1 MKNKLLLSVRD
12 MGITY
17 SDFLKDVNFIRAVLH
32 ILNDI
37 KDLRVNTMVFAS
49 PIFLFMFM
57 PIFLAI
63 YYLSPARV
71 KSAVILAGSSVFYAW
86 WRLDFLFML
95 YAIIGFSWLIGL
107 GIEKYRDS
115 DNNKAKFLLRFGVV
129 ANLLTL
135 GYFKYWNFGYSSFI
149 ELMTNV
155 GVNFPTEFAH
165 VILPIGVSFFV
176 FHAISYIVD
185 VWRKDTPATRN
196 LFDFAAFIML
206 FPHLIAGPV
215 LRYKDLAW
223 QFTNRKHNMDVFS
236 EGAYRFMAGFAKK
249 VLIADTV
256 APLADAAFAVEN
268 PTMADA
274 WLGTIAYS
282 IQLFFDFAGY
292 SEMAV
297 GLALMMGFRFIE
309 NFNNPYPSTSITD
322 FWRRWHISLST
333 WLRDYLYIPLG
344 GSRKGPVRTYIN
356 LFLTM
361 LLGGLWHGAN
371 WTFILWG
378 AWHGIILAIER
389 LLGVSATAPKFLL
402 KRIIMTVFTVILVM
416 IGWVLFR
423 AHNVEAALAVY
434 QGMIGMNGFGL
445 SDGLAWQVK
454 GIQLFA
460 IAAAILLI
468 YVMPLFERSRTPVE
482 LSKGSVAMQAHPNLL
497 MQVVVAS
504 LFLVAVSRLIAMSYS
519 PFLYF
524 QF

>member
-1 MKNKLLLSVRD
+1 M
-12 MGITY
+12 I
-17 SDFLKDVNFIRAVLH
+17 
-32 ILNDI
+32 
-37 KDLRVNTMVFAS
+37 FAS
-49 PIFLFMFM
+49 PTFLFLFL
-57 PIFLAI
+57 PIFLVL
-63 YYLSPARV
+63 YYLAGKNLKSP
-71 KSAVILAGSSVFYAW
+71 VISIGSSVFYAW

-95 YAIIGFSWLIGL
+95 YAIIGFSWLCAL
-107 GIEKYRDS
+107 LIEKYHETHYRR
-115 DNNKAKFLLRFGVV
+115 ALWLLRGGVA

-135 GYFKYWNFGYSSFI
+135 GYFKYFNFGVHSFND
-149 ELMTNV
+149 MMMDF
-155 GVNFPTEFAH
+155 GVAIPPEYAH

-215 LRYKDLAW
+215 LKYKDLVW
-223 QFTNRKHNMDVFS
+223 QFTNRKHSLDLFS

-256 APLADAAFAVEN
+256 APLADAAFALEN

-274 WLGTIAYS
+274 WLGTVAYS

-309 NFNNPYPSTSITD
+309 NFNNPYTSTSITD

-333 WLRDYLYIPLG
+333 WLRDYLYISLG
-344 GSRKGPVRTYIN
+344 GSRKGNVRTYIN

-378 AWHGIILAIER
+378 AWHGAILAVER
-389 LLGVSATAPKFLL
+389 ALGIKGTAPKNIL
-402 KRIIMTVFTVILVM
+402 KRIFMTLLTLVFVM

-423 AHNVEAALAVY
+423 AHTLGDAIVMY
-434 QGMIGMNGFGL
+434 QGMAGLQGIGI
-445 SDGLAWQVK
+445 SDALGWQVK
-454 GIQLFA
+454 GMQIVALIGG
-460 IAAAILLI
+460 IALI
-468 YVMPLFERSRTPVE
+468 FTMPYFERGRTPVE
-482 LSKGSVAMQAHPNLL
+482 LSKGSSAMKTTPNLL
-497 MQVVVAS
+497 MQAVVGG
-504 LFLVAVSRLIAMSYS
+504 LFVIAVSRLLAMSYS